1 MLVKFQNEIVL
12 ALVSFCLVGCDSVT
26 TEDGPL
32 SAPEGLWSEVIGTDA
47 GELVLIQEVS
57 ISADVDDVWKA
68 YTTSEGWTGWAAP
81 KAEIDLRVGGTIRTA
96 YVGEIGGENT
106 NTLQI
111 VNYVPHRLL
120 TLRADVSDSWPEIM
134 KKDAERLSN
143 VILFESRGPN
153 ATQIQS
159 FGIGYTDSPE
169 LEELMSFFIKANEGL
184 LENLKVYVESGTRTK
199 WREQYWRGLR
209 VLIT

>member
-1 MLVKFQNEIVL
+1 MLARFQTEVVFLFIG
-12 ALVSFCLVGCDSVT
+12 FCLIGCDSVT
-26 TEDGPL
+26 TVDDPL
-32 SAPEGLWSEVIGTDA
+32 SAPEGPSSEVVGTDA
-47 GELVLIQEVS
+47 GELILIQEIL
-57 ISADVDDVWKA
+57 ISAAVDDVWKA

-111 VNYVPHRLL
+111 VNYVPRRLL
-120 TLRADVSDSWPEIM
+120 TLRADVSDNWPEIM
-134 KKDAERLSN
+134 KRDAERLSN
-143 VILFESRGPN
+143 VVLFESTGPN

-169 LEELMSFFIKANEGL
+169 LEQLMTFFIKANEGL
-184 LENLKVYVESGTRTK
+184 LENLKVYLESGTRTE
-199 WREQYWRGLR
+199 WSE
-209 VLIT
+209 

>member
-1 MLVKFQNEIVL
+1 MLARFQSEIVL
-12 ALVSFCLVGCDSVT
+12 VLVGFCLVGCDSVT
-26 TEDGPL
+26 TEDHPL
-32 SAPEGLWSEVIGTDA
+32 SAREGPSSEVVGTDA

-57 ISADVDDVWKA
+57 ILAAVDDVWKA

-120 TLRADVSDSWPEIM
+120 TLRAEVSDNWPEIM
-134 KKDAERLSN
+134 KRDAERLSN
-143 VILFESRGPN
+143 VILFESIGPN

-169 LEELMSFFIKANEGL
+169 LEQLMTFFIKANEGL
-184 LENLKVYVESGTRTK
+184 LENLQVYLESGTRTE
-199 WREQYWRGLR
+199 WSE
-209 VLIT
+209 